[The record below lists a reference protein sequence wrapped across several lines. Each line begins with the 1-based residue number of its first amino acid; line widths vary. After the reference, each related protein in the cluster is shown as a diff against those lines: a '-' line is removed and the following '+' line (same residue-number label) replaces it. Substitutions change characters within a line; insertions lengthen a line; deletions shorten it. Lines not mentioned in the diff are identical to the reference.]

1 MVQTKLLQDLF
12 FDGIQDAMII
22 IRVGEQ
28 GDYYYE
34 MINHKAYELTGLSEE
49 NLGDKLTEKVPG
61 ISRVFVLDK
70 FDEIVHTKQP
80 YSFTMGFPQPNKET
94 IALHVTLQPIELQES
109 NFILVHA
116 RQMDYIEPAESQFW
130 LDDQNLELSR
140 QRYRSLFENNADAI
154 FSLDLDGNFL
164 EVNKAFE
171 VLSGYKKCE
180 LIGNSAFSYIERK
193 LQQILKKHFI
203 KTIRGDAQVF
213 ELTVPVK
220 STVKKELHVTMTP
233 LVIEEGF
240 VGIYVIMKDVS
251 EQRKAEREL
260 RESEERFRMIA
271 ESSHDL
277 ITLLDHDG
285 NILYASPSYE
295 FILGIHPDEYVGQSL
310 LYNIHEEDKNK
321 IISEFIR
328 SINENVPI
336 TLEFKQRHTEKGWL
350 WFELQ
355 GKPIFD
361 VSGGF
366 LHMVVV
372 TREISERK
380 KYEEKL
386 RTLAYQ
392 DPLTNLPNRRY
403 FQDRLSERL
412 AEARRQDHSNFAVIM
427 VDMDNLKE
435 LNDQYG
441 HDFGDEAL
449 RVFSRRILNSLRSDD
464 QVARLGGDEFIIL
477 LSHVKSKKDCV
488 DVVKRLHNNIR
499 KPIKIKGVTLT
510 LTASMGLTMP
520 KTLTFT
526 EEEMIKQAD
535 KALYQAK
542 QSGKNTYEV
551 LLTADEEI

>member
-1 MVQTKLLQDLF
+1 M
-12 FDGIQDAMII
+12 
-22 IRVGEQ
+22 
-28 GDYYYE
+28 
-34 MINHKAYELTGLSEE
+34 
-49 NLGDKLTEKVPG
+49 
-61 ISRVFVLDK
+61 
-70 FDEIVHTKQP
+70 
-80 YSFTMGFPQPNKET
+80 
-94 IALHVTLQPIELQES
+94 
-109 NFILVHA
+109 
-116 RQMDYIEPAESQFW
+116 
-130 LDDQNLELSR
+130 
-140 QRYRSLFENNADAI
+140 
-154 FSLDLDGNFL
+154 
-164 EVNKAFE
+164 
-171 VLSGYKKCE
+171 
-180 LIGNSAFSYIERK
+180 
-193 LQQILKKHFI
+193 
-203 KTIRGDAQVF
+203 
-213 ELTVPVK
+213 
-220 STVKKELHVTMTP
+220 
-233 LVIEEGF
+233 
-240 VGIYVIMKDVS
+240 
-251 EQRKAEREL
+251 
-260 RESEERFRMIA
+260 
-271 ESSHDL
+271 
-277 ITLLDHDG
+277 
-285 NILYASPSYE
+285 
-295 FILGIHPDEYVGQSL
+295 
-310 LYNIHEEDKNK
+310 
-321 IISEFIR
+321 
-328 SINENVPI
+328 
-336 TLEFKQRHTEKGWL
+336 
-350 WFELQ
+350 
-355 GKPIFD
+355 
-361 VSGGF
+361 
-366 LHMVVV
+366 
-372 TREISERK
+372 
-380 KYEEKL
+380 